1 MSFGSIFYN
10 SAMISCVIIFNE
22 NKPYD
27 RKGKVLFIEAESEVT
42 RKNAQSYLE
51 DKHINRMLNA
61 YNSFSDETGYCKV
74 ATNEDILSNGGKLSV
89 SLFVEGK
96 SEEFLNYDEAVENWK
111 SSHSQLSKEYSSLT
125 NLLFHEN
132 N

>member
-1 MSFGSIFYN
+1 
-10 SAMISCVIIFNE
+10 MISCVIIFNE

-89 SLFVEGK
+89 SLFVE
-96 SEEFLNYDEAVENWK
+96 EFLNYDEAVENWK

>member
-1 MSFGSIFYN
+1 
-10 SAMISCVIIFNE
+10 MISCVIIFNE
-22 NKPYD
+22 NKPYN

-74 ATNEDILSNGGKLSV
+74 VTNEDVLSNGGKLSV

-96 SEEFLNYDEAVENWK
+96 SEGFLNYDEAVDNWK
-111 SSHSQLSKEYSSLT
+111 SSHGQLSKEYSSLT
-125 NLLFHEN
+125 NMLFHEN